1 MEYSLQLREL
11 RRDLHQLLKTE
22 DGERITNPNLFL
34 VTFIMSAI
42 GIILTL
48 AMTLSINLYMSYPL
62 LSLFLAFFTGSIS
75 FVHLMV
81 IQHEC
86 AHTNWTGKKSVDSF
100 IGNFLSFF
108 TANPFAK
115 FRMNHLRHHAE
126 IDSGR
131 HEWHHT
137 PSVRALFLSLLTFL
151 SGHHIFARLF
161 GKYTSM
167 VLVALSWTSLAVLL
181 LISKFNAINVSIPHP
196 LVMAVMFYY
205 GALTLGYWLRH
216 TRSQFEHYLDQHRT
230 QITATFKY
238 NLLDWAI
245 FNPYGMRF
253 HVEHH
258 LVPMVPALNLSQI
271 KSNPDAS
278 RIVDLCIKTE
288 GGRSVSRVVHPA

>member
-1 MEYSLQLREL
+1 LQLKEL

-22 DGERITNPNLFL
+22 DGGRITNPDLSL
-34 VTFIMSAI
+34 VMFIMSAI
-42 GIILTL
+42 GIVL
-48 AMTLSINLYMSYPL
+48 ALALALSTYLFPFHPF

-100 IGNFLSFF
+100 IGNFLSLF

-115 FRMNHLRHHAE
+115 FRMNHLKHHAE

-131 HEWHHT
+131 HEWHQR
-137 PSVRALFLSLLTFL
+137 PSVRTMILNLFIFL
-151 SGHHIFARLF
+151 SGHHIFVRFF

-167 VLVALSWTSLAVLL
+167 VLVSLSWISIVVLL
-181 LISKFNAINVSIPHP
+181 LISKFNATNPSIPHP
-196 LVMAVMFYY
+196 LIIAVMFYY

-216 TRSQFEHYLDQHRT
+216 TRSQFEHYLDLHQT
-230 QITATFKY
+230 QITATFRY
-238 NLLDWAI
+238 NLLDWAV

-258 LVPMVPALNLSQI
+258 LVPMVPALNLSQV
-271 KSNPDAS
+271 KTNPAAS
-278 RIVDLCIKTE
+278 RIVDLCIKNE
-288 GGRSVSRVVHPA
+288 GGCSVDRVLHHV